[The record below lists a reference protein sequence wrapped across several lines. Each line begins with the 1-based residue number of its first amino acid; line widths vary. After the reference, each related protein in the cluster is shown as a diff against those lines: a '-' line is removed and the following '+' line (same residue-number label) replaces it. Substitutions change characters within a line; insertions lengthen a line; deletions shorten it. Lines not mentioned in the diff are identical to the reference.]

1 MKSTNLILRRTH
13 LYLGMLLIPWLLVYG
28 LSTLMFNH
36 GDTFRKFQPADPQ
49 FTPLWEKDYTLKTPL
64 THDNLR
70 EVALQ
75 LLSDHNLKGAFFARQ
90 QGQQLNINVQNFLH
104 PTRLTYHLPTHRLK
118 AEKKKFAWVE
128 ALQRL
133 HFRAGYNGTGLLGNA
148 WPFIVDVFCITML
161 LWILTGLYLWWKIR
175 VSRLPGWLT
184 LGGGAA
190 TIVALLLTL

>member
-36 GDTFRKFQPADPQ
+36 GDTFRKFRPADPQ
-49 FTPLWEKDYTLKTPL
+49 FTLLWEKDYTLKTPL

-75 LLSDHNLKGAFFARQ
+75 LLSDHDFEGAFFARQ
-90 QGQQLNINVQNFLH
+90 QGQQLTINVQNFLH
-104 PTRLTYHLPTHRLK
+104 PTRLTYHLHTHHLM

-128 ALQRL
+128 VLQRL
-133 HFRAGYNGTGLLGNA
+133 HFRAGYNGTSLLGNA
-148 WPFIVDVFCITML
+148 WPFIVDVFCLTML
-161 LWILTGLYLWWKIR
+161 IWILTGLYLWWKIR

-184 LGGGAA
+184 LGGGVA